1 MRKRPRHWASLLPRS
16 KASLPDASPRP
27 PHAHTN
33 QYATLYRTARMQ
45 NHTNPGRHRHS
56 AQDRLVALASALL
69 THVRSQPPRDPRH
82 LGEAQSL
89 IHYYG
94 AYSIRLPAGPF
105 RRCLGCQSGRP
116 LVYYVVMRNH
126 LHGLKGPHLTFDL
139 KGATFN
145 RRRVRQSKTRDALR
159 RAIIEA
165 EPPRW

>member
-1 MRKRPRHWASLLPRS
+1 
-16 KASLPDASPRP
+16 
-27 PHAHTN
+27 
-33 QYATLYRTARMQ
+33 MQ
-45 NHTNPGRHRHS
+45 THTNPGRHRHS

-69 THVRSQPPRDPRH
+69 THIRSQPPRDPRH

-145 RRRVRQSKTRDALR
+145 RRRVKQSKTRDALR